1 MLTWCAC
8 LASHQHCVEV
18 ALEGKQVYLRQLQL
32 KYPSSKSKSNSAI
45 ILRLGLGLGL
55 SPGGT
60 WAESVDGQL
69 VQLHWKSTLS
79 RPRPPRLSPW
89 WTWPWAESAKSTSP
103 TVGLV
108 QKFVHVLESE
118 RVKNWSWSIIKQ
130 KQSRSFWSLSFWL
143 SWTLIA

>member
-1 MLTWCAC
+1 MASEQLPPSSSTLRWSCTRRKASIPQATSTQVPLVQVQVQLSYHLETWTWTWTWGDLSRVTGWATRATS
-8 LASHQHCVEV
+8 LKVHLVKTKATSAIPSV
-18 ALEGKQVYLRQLQL
+18 AL
-32 KYPSSKSKSNSAI
+32 A
-45 ILRLGLGLGL
+45 
-55 SPGGT
+55 
-60 WAESVDGQL
+60 
-69 VQLHWKSTLS
+69 
-79 RPRPPRLSPW
+79 
-89 WTWPWAESAKSTSP
+89 WAESAKSTSP